1 MGDQR
6 GGFCVACWSS
16 AWVLLHEFWRRSH
29 ERIGNESFIAC
40 VAGGIAGHAI
50 VLWWR
55 SPEKILSKSFI
66 ACLAGGIAGRI
77 LAAEMRED
85 WEQVGKLNSL

>member
-6 GGFCVACWSS
+6 GGSCVAGGST
-16 AWVLLHEFWRRSH
+16 AWVLLHEFWQRSH
-29 ERIGNESFIAC
+29 EKTGNESFIAC

-66 ACLAGGIAGRI
+66 ASLAGGITGQGLII
-77 LAAEMRED
+77 LVAKPRED
-85 WEQVGKLNSL
+85 

>member
-6 GGFCVACWSS
+6 GGSCVACWSS
-16 AWVLLHEFWRRSH
+16 AWILLHEFWRRSH

-40 VAGGIAGHAI
+40 VADGIAGHAI

-66 ACLAGGIAGRI
+66 ASLAGGITGQGLII
-77 LAAEMRED
+77 LVAKPRED
-85 WEQVGKLNSL
+85 